1 LLAPTPSIFSLVKK
15 QNVIWHHLRRE
26 ATELT
31 FLSTEGSEF
40 QTPDKVNI
48 SMQFEITPQICLM

>member
-1 LLAPTPSIFSLVKK
+1 LSRKNA
-15 QNVIWHHLRRE
+15 IWLHLKRE
-26 ATELT
+26 ASELT

-48 SMQFEITPQICLM
+48 SMQFEITPQIRLR

>member
-1 LLAPTPSIFSLVKK
+1 M
-15 QNVIWHHLRRE
+15 WHHLRRE

-48 SMQFEITPQICLM
+48 SMQFEITPQICLR